1 MIKGLKERKYVQ
13 SQRKRMA
20 PFSLL
25 LSLVA
30 FGLVLG
36 ATAGVNKGQSLFD
49 LRSLLVVLGGT
60 IASLTFQF
68 DLMAIGKACVYLFK
82 SFMGTPDQDVR
93 KQMHSLDVAIIQGTA
108 LNELRK
114 PDRLS
119 GELLSDVVYMH
130 NQGLLFEE
138 IDEFITGRIKDEY
151 FERETAVAILQK
163 ASLVA
168 PAFGLFGTVIGL
180 VHVMQSMANPGQI
193 GPAMSMALMTTAYGA
208 GLASIFFTPLAGRLE
223 HHNAVYLETH
233 KQLLSKIGVLITRE
247 ERSFEHVRAEPELAT
262 AS

>member
-20 PFSLL
+20 PASLI
-25 LSLVA
+25 LSLVV

-36 ATAGVNKGQSLFD
+36 AAAGVNKGQSLFD

-68 DLMAIGKACVYLFK
+68 DLVAIWKSVSYLLK
-82 SFMGTPDQDVR
+82 SFLGTPDQEVR
-93 KQMHSLDVAIIQGTA
+93 KQMQMLDMAIIQGTSIT
-108 LNELRK
+108 ELRK

-119 GELLSDVVYMH
+119 GELLNDVVYMF
-130 NQGLLFEE
+130 NQGLLFDE
-138 IDEFITGRIKDEY
+138 IDEFLTGRIKDEY
-151 FERETAVAILQK
+151 FEREIAVAILQK
-163 ASLVA
+163 ASIVA

-193 GPAMSMALMTTAYGA
+193 GPAMSLALMTTAYGA
-208 GLASIFFTPLAGRLE
+208 GLASVIFTPLAGRLE

-233 KQLLSKIGVLITRE
+233 KQILSKIGVLVTRE
-247 ERSFEHVRAEPELAT
+247 ERSFERTRDEAERIA
-262 AS
+262 A

>member
-20 PFSLL
+20 PASLI
-25 LSLVA
+25 LSLVV

-36 ATAGVNKGQSLFD
+36 AAAGVNKGQSLFD

-68 DLMAIGKACVYLFK
+68 DLVAIWKSASYLLK
-82 SFMGTPDQDVR
+82 SFLGTPDQEVR
-93 KQMHSLDVAIIQGTA
+93 KQMQMLDMAIIQGTSIT
-108 LNELRK
+108 ELRK

-119 GELLSDVVYMH
+119 GELLNDVVYMF
-130 NQGLLFEE
+130 NQGLLFDE
-138 IDEFITGRIKDEY
+138 IDEFLTGRIKDEY
-151 FERETAVAILQK
+151 FEREIAVAILQK
-163 ASLVA
+163 ASIVA

-193 GPAMSMALMTTAYGA
+193 GPAMSLALMTTAYGA
-208 GLASIFFTPLAGRLE
+208 GLASVIFTPLAGRLE

-233 KQLLSKIGVLITRE
+233 KQILSKIGVLVTRE
-247 ERSFEHVRAEPELAT
+247 ERSFERTRDEAERIA
-262 AS
+262 A

>member
-20 PFSLL
+20 PASLI
-25 LSLVA
+25 LSLVV

-36 ATAGVNKGQSLFD
+36 AAAGVNKGQSLFD

-68 DLMAIGKACVYLFK
+68 DLVAIWKSASYLLK
-82 SFMGTPDQDVR
+82 SFLGTPDQEVR
-93 KQMHSLDVAIIQGTA
+93 KQMQMLDMAIIQGTSIT
-108 LNELRK
+108 ELRK

-119 GELLSDVVYMH
+119 GELLNDVVYMF
-130 NQGLLFEE
+130 NQGLLFDE
-138 IDEFITGRIKDEY
+138 IDEFLTGRIKDEY
-151 FERETAVAILQK
+151 FEREIAVAILQK
-163 ASLVA
+163 ASIVA

-193 GPAMSMALMTTAYGA
+193 GPAMSLALMTTAYGA
-208 GLASIFFTPLAGRLE
+208 GLASVIFTPLAGRLE

-233 KQLLSKIGVLITRE
+233 KQILSKIGVLVTRE
-247 ERSFEHVRAEPELAT
+247 ERSFERTRDEADRIA
-262 AS
+262 A

>member
-20 PFSLL
+20 PASLI

-36 ATAGVNKGQSLFD
+36 AAAGVNKGQSLFD

-68 DLMAIGKACVYLFK
+68 DLVAIWKSASYLLK
-82 SFMGTPDQDVR
+82 SFLGTPDQEVR
-93 KQMHSLDVAIIQGTA
+93 KQMQMLDLAIIQGTSIT
-108 LNELRK
+108 ELRK
-114 PDRLS
+114 PDRLT
-119 GELLSDVVYMH
+119 GELLNDVVYMF
-130 NQGLLFEE
+130 NQGLLFDE
-138 IDEFITGRIKDEY
+138 IDEFLTGRIKDEY
-151 FERETAVAILQK
+151 FEREIAVAILQK
-163 ASLVA
+163 ASIVA

-193 GPAMSMALMTTAYGA
+193 GPAMSLALMTTAYGA
-208 GLASIFFTPLAGRLE
+208 GLASVIFTPLAGRLE

-233 KQLLSKIGVLITRE
+233 KQILSKIGVLVTRE
-247 ERSFEHVRAEPELAT
+247 ERSFERTRDEAERVA
-262 AS
+262 A

>member
-13 SQRKRMA
+13 SHRKRMA
-20 PFSLL
+20 PASLI
-25 LSLVA
+25 LSLVG

-36 ATAGVNKGQSLFD
+36 ATAGVSKGQSLFD

-68 DLMAIGKACVYLFK
+68 DLVAIAKSFSYLFK
-82 SFMGTPDQDVR
+82 SFLGTPDQEVR
-93 KQMHSLDVAIIQGTA
+93 KQMQTLDAAIIQGTS
-108 LNELRK
+108 LTDLRK

-119 GELLSDVVYMH
+119 GELLSDVVYMY
-130 NQGLLFEE
+130 NQGLLFDE
-138 IDEFITGRIKDEY
+138 IDEFLTGRIKDEY
-151 FERETAVAILQK
+151 FEREIAVSVLQK
-163 ASLVA
+163 ASIVA

-193 GPAMSMALMTTAYGA
+193 GPAMSLALMTTAYGA
-208 GLASIFFTPLAGRLE
+208 GLASVIFTPLAGRLE

-233 KQLLSKIGVLITRE
+233 KQMLSKIGVLVTRE
-247 ERSFEHVRAEPELAT
+247 ERSFERTRDESERMAA
-262 AS
+262 